1 MRLLLSLLAA
11 ASVLAAPSAFAD
23 TDRSAE
29 IRDAVSRSLTLLQ
42 RSTDKLDTQTT
53 CSTCHNHVQV
63 VEAAT
68 VARAKGIKLDEAA
81 VERRLATIREDLE
94 LRRETSFIHGE
105 IPGSHVVVSGVMAG
119 VVKARLPR
127 TEATDSQ
134 VVFLLSKQSP
144 SGAWSAGFGRGSNGD
159 TPFLFTL
166 YAVEAIDRY
175 APPAL
180 RKRADASV
188 ERARAWFLSEPA
200 VNNEGFCGKL
210 EGLVVT
216 RARAGDIAKARAAL
230 AADQRQDGGWAQEPG
245 LASDAYATGLALVAL
260 KRGGMRAADPVYQR
274 GVAYLLKTQAADG
287 SWHVKTRAVPIQP
300 PIDGGFPYGIDQ
312 WISAWG
318 TALAA
323 EALAEALP

>member
-1 MRLLLSLLAA
+1 MRVLVSLLAA
-11 ASVLAAPSAFAD
+11 GSILSAPSVFAD

-29 IRDAVSRSLTLLQ
+29 IREAVSRSLSLLQ
-42 RSTDKLDTQTT
+42 QSTDRLDTQTT
-53 CSTCHNHVQV
+53 CVSCHNHVQV

-68 VARAKGIKLDEAA
+68 VARARGIALDEKA
-81 VERRLATIREDLE
+81 VERRLAAIREELA
-94 LRRETSFIHGE
+94 LRRQASLIHGE
-105 IPGSHVVVSGVMAG
+105 IPGSHVTVSGILAG
-119 VVKARLPR
+119 AVKARLPR
-127 TEATDSQ
+127 NEDTDAA
-134 VVFLLSKQSP
+134 VVYLLSKQLP
-144 SGAWSAGFGRGSNGD
+144 SGAWSGVGARGSNGA

-180 RKRADASV
+180 RKRADDSV
-188 ERARAWFLSEPA
+188 ARARGFFLSEPA
-200 VNNEGFCGKL
+200 VNNEGFVGRL

-216 RARAGDIAKARAAL
+216 RAPAREIAKARAAL
-230 AADQRQDGGWAQEPG
+230 MADQRPDGGWAQESH

-260 KRGGMRAADPVYQR
+260 KRSGMAGSDPVYQR
-274 GVAYLLKTQAADG
+274 GVAFLLSTQAADG
-287 SWHVKTRAVPIQP
+287 SWYVKTRSIPIQP
-300 PIDGGFPYGIDQ
+300 PIDGGFPYGADQ